1 MERLWFPSALT
12 RLQRS
17 PSVSNL
23 VRHCPHLLWIHSQQQ
38 NQFQERLTSGAP
50 RDCPCRG
57 IATAV
62 CRTLPAPRR
71 RFDFPHTETRDITI
85 RQGIF
90 EIVRPLRR
98 GRLAEIEQLG
108 LQPIPILCDSV
119 GLSFSLCVIIT
130 IFDISLSSGQMC
142 LRGMA
147 QLQAS
152 STPFYD
158 ILWCPALQCLYL
170 PSTPHVLRVRHR
182 TASMAVAAP
191 RQTTQTAQ
199 P

>member
-17 PSVSNL
+17 PSVSDL

-98 GRLAEIEQLG
+98 GRLEEILG
-108 LQPIPILCDSV
+108 TEATC
-119 GLSFSLCVIIT
+119 
-130 IFDISLSSGQMC
+130 
-142 LRGMA
+142 
-147 QLQAS
+147 
-152 STPFYD
+152 
-158 ILWCPALQCLYL
+158 
-170 PSTPHVLRVRHR
+170 
-182 TASMAVAAP
+182 
-191 RQTTQTAQ
+191 
-199 P
+199 